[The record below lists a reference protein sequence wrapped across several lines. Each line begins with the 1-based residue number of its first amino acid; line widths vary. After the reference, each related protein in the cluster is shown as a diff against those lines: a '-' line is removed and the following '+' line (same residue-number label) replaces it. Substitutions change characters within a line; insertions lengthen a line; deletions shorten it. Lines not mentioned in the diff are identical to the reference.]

1 VTEAKPPQR
10 LGRSAG
16 ALMAGIAAGVA
27 LSLGTDIG
35 LRALGIFSPLG
46 QRMASP
52 LFLLATA
59 YRIVYGVVASYII
72 AWLAPNRRMHHAL
85 AGGVLGLAASTVG
98 AVATWNKTE
107 LGPHWYP
114 VALALTALPCA
125 WLGGVLYLRK
135 ASRTMQNVGD

>member
-1 VTEAKPPQR
+1 
-10 LGRSAG
+10 
-16 ALMAGIAAGVA
+16 MAGIAAGVA

-72 AWLAPNRRMHHAL
+72 AWLAPDRRMHHAL
-85 AGGVLGLAASTVG
+85 AGGVL
-98 AVATWNKTE
+98 
-107 LGPHWYP
+107 
-114 VALALTALPCA
+114 ALPRVR
-125 WLGGVLYLRK
+125 WERWRRGTRPSWGPTGIR
-135 ASRTMQNVGD
+135 SRLP